1 MLTFLL
7 ESSVKI
13 FLEAKHSLSNQ
24 LSKCFFLLLSSG
36 LLLTFS
42 LDCRYLHIEPTP
54 KLKTDQIYLS
64 FPSAQTMRCRPPDK
78 PPWLL
83 CDARKDLGNLRP
95 PPQQF
100 AASNRPVVY
109 ERQPVKVAT
118 SHFICL
124 SLMVH
129 TTWYFINRHSNYS
142 FSFGGGLVETISMW
156 KLMMRPESVSWWKHN
171 RYSQHFKWVYFFS
184 WAEEESGVFDTS
196 IDLASLPP
204 SLLLTFS

>member
-1 MLTFLL
+1 MPYSFIKRIGMLTFLL

-36 LLLTFS
+36 LLTFS
-42 LDCRYLHIEPTP
+42 LDCRYHIEPPNWKQTIA
-54 KLKTDQIYLS
+54 KKQIYLS

-118 SHFICL
+118 SHL
-124 SLMVH
+124 SL
-129 TTWYFINRHSNYS
+129 
-142 FSFGGGLVETISMW
+142 
-156 KLMMRPESVSWWKHN
+156 
-171 RYSQHFKWVYFFS
+171 
-184 WAEEESGVFDTS
+184 
-196 IDLASLPP
+196 SLSHACYNLIFHK
-204 SLLLTFS
+204 SLQLL

>member
-1 MLTFLL
+1 MPYSFIKRIGMLTFLL

-13 FLEAKHSLSNQ
+13 FLQAKHSLSNH

-36 LLLTFS
+36 LFTFS
-42 LDCRYLHIEPTP
+42 VDCRYHIEPPNWKQTIA
-54 KLKTDQIYLS
+54 KKHIYLS

-100 AASNRPVVY
+100 AVSNRPVVY

-118 SHFICL
+118 SHL
-124 SLMVH
+124 SLMVQ
-129 TTWYFINRHSNYS
+129 
-142 FSFGGGLVETISMW
+142 LQ
-156 KLMMRPESVSWWKHN
+156 SVSSTFLK
-171 RYSQHFKWVYFFS
+171 K
-184 WAEEESGVFDTS
+184 
-196 IDLASLPP
+196 IIP
-204 SLLLTFS
+204 LLLTTSSLHCLLTLSGEILSC

>member
-1 MLTFLL
+1 MGMLTFLL

-36 LLLTFS
+36 LLTFS
-42 LDCRYLHIEPTP
+42 LDCRYHIEPPNWKQT
-54 KLKTDQIYLS
+54 IA
-64 FPSAQTMRCRPPDK
+64 PSAQTMRCRPPDK

-118 SHFICL
+118 SHL
-124 SLMVH
+124 SLSH
-129 TTWYFINRHSNYS
+129 GTTWYNFH
-142 FSFGGGLVETISMW
+142 
-156 KLMMRPESVSWWKHN
+156 K
-171 RYSQHFKWVYFFS
+171 
-184 WAEEESGVFDTS
+184 
-196 IDLASLPP
+196 SLQ
-204 SLLLTFS
+204 L